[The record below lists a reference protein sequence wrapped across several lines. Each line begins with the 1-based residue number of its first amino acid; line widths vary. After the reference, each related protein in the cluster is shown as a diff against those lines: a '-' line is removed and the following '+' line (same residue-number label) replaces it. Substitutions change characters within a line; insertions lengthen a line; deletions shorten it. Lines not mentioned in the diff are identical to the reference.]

1 MTASKAKSDRKTVKT
16 KHIQDFGGIMAI
28 IVDNIA
34 WESVEREVMATDGT
48 DVGITIPSFLID
60 YFEGEQLNGLQNP
73 SAPAPK
79 SRTRESLW
87 WLSQRVLHVSATN
100 APVHIW
106 FR

>member
-1 MTASKAKSDRKTVKT
+1 MAEGGHSPIIMVDRGTCKFVVKT

-60 YFEGEQLNGLQNP
+60 YFEGEQLKQYVHANN
-73 SAPAPK
+73 A
-79 SRTRESLW
+79 TDE
-87 WLSQRVLHVSATN
+87 LSDTDTEIFN
-100 APVHIW
+100 I
-106 FR
+106 